1 LRSLRP
7 VSFDVFVQGF
17 RQADATPL
25 PSAQF
30 HAVFGPYVDRTVPEQ
45 EFWHI
50 TTPDGGDA
58 DIYVDPSGETFTS
71 LLINHFTAGQ
81 VLDLLARFTRQANA
95 VILPVGCPI
104 LVPAPDLLD
113 ELPAELLEPA
123 PVVVE
128 TGEDIEAALRA
139 RMA

>member
-1 LRSLRP
+1 

-25 PSAQF
+25 PSAPF

-58 DIYVDPSGETFTS
+58 DIYVDAGGETFTS

-81 VLDLLARFTRQANA
+81 VLDLLARFAERANA
-95 VILPVGCPI
+95 VIMPVGGPI
-104 LVPAPDLLD
+104 LVPAPGLLD

-123 PVVVE
+123 PLVVE
-128 TGEDIEAALRA
+128 TGEDIEAAFRTGVA
-139 RMA
+139 